1 MWRTMEHGLDDFFYV
16 QTVVNYVTVTCFLLS
31 WYMVGRVSTVKSNQ
45 VFYRVIYNSNS
56 HKKKKIYIYIY
67 IYNSNQK
74 IIIIYNDSCLF
85 LSQNKKTKKKF
96 YPFASD
102 GDDMPLVPL
111 AYPCIIVDVYYY
123 IESQLYSKKKKFK
136 QDSR

>member
-1 MWRTMEHGLDDFFYV
+1 MWRTMEHGRDDFFYV

-56 HKKKKIYIYIY
+56 HKKKYIYIY

-85 LSQNKKTKKKF
+85 LSQKKKTKK
-96 YPFASD
+96 SSIHLRR
-102 GDDMPLVPL
+102 MEMI
-111 AYPCIIVDVYYY
+111 CH
-123 IESQLYSKKKKFK
+123 
-136 QDSR
+136 